1 MKKYLALV
9 LFIGSMGLAGWTFH
23 EYSSSG
29 EAVLTLELKEKEGA
43 LYDLKLD
50 PAMSPARAFLS
61 VDYEIYI
68 QDVSNDAYSFE
79 VSLKGPAGQ
88 ILFSETHHHSVK
100 KDDRGS
106 PRETSEMNH
115 ILATF
120 DVPASGL
127 YELNWSVQPRKA
139 TVQGIAFKVRR
150 NVAALNSHMLMLAGG
165 CFLLGVLVIA
175 SSLKRRR

>member
-9 LFIGSMGLAGWTFH
+9 LFMGSVGLAGWTFH
-23 EYSSSG
+23 DYASSG
-29 EAVLTLELKEKEGA
+29 EAVLDRPLIGKEGT
-43 LYDLKLD
+43 LSDVRLD
-50 PAMSPARAFLS
+50 PTMSPARAFLA

-68 QDVSNDAYSFE
+68 QDVTNDAYSFD
-79 VSLKGPAGQ
+79 VSLKGDAGQ
-88 ILFSETHHHSVK
+88 VLFSKTGYHSVK

-115 ILATF
+115 ILASF

-127 YELNWSVQPRKA
+127 YELHWSVRPQKA
-139 TVQGIAFKVRR
+139 KIRGVSFKVRR
-150 NVAALNSHMLMLAGG
+150 NVAALNTPMLFLAGG
-165 CFLLGVLVIA
+165 CFVLGILMIT